1 MKKYI
6 KPTMAVERKALRAS
20 LLAGSYSG
28 EDNGICPKCHH
39 PVPGHHKGW
48 CSFRKKWRMLEI
60 KTEIPWNR
68 EELKEFEAMMNNF
81 TANVIYQASNS

>member
-20 LLAGSYSG
+20 LLAGSYSR

-48 CSFRKKWRMLEI
+48 CSFRRK
-60 KTEIPWNR
+60 
-68 EELKEFEAMMNNF
+68 
-81 TANVIYQASNS
+81 